1 MNDMMIILVVAIVTL
16 MTRALPFLVFSNNRN
31 VIVEYLGK
39 VLPYSIMAMLV
50 VYCLKDVQFL
60 SGNYGISEMLAV
72 LTVILLHVYK
82 RNTLLS
88 IIGGTF
94 VYMIFVQFIFV

>member
-72 LTVILLHVYK
+72 LTVIFLHVYK

>member
-1 MNDMMIILVVAIVTL
+1 MNDMMIILVIAIVTL
-16 MTRALPFLVFSNNRN
+16 MTRALPFLFFSNNRN

-72 LTVILLHVYK
+72 LTVIFLHVYK